1 MDELGRGGRRED
13 EGEGVGVQREG
24 SGVQKEGVVV
34 LLEVIA
40 FVL

>member
-1 MDELGRGGRRED
+1 MRG
-13 EGEGVGVQREG
+13 GEGVGVQREG
-24 SGVQKEGVVV
+24 SGVQKEGLVV